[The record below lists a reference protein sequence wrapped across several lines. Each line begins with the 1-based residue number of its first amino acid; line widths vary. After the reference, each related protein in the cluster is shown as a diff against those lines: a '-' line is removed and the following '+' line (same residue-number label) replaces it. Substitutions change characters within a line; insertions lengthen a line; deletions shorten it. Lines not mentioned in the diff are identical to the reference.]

1 MSKIKIDEIEAVTT
15 NGDFTITPNGSGVFE
30 VANSE
35 SEASIQLNS
44 VGNTN
49 KVKVRSPS
57 SSVAQNYTMI
67 LPTSSPTADTFL
79 KVNTISGSGSTAE
92 GQLSFSTVSNN
103 PTSVPAS
110 NISSGVVP
118 ADRFG
123 TVLPAAQ
130 GGLQFISKST
140 VGATSVSQIII
151 SGFEDNT
158 KYLLIGKNI
167 SANGNL
173 GEYPI
178 YAEPL
183 QANDTSIAN
192 QVTYEVFYDNTDTA
206 ASDSGAYRYLF
217 HTGLSHSKLG
227 FIAEISNLSSYGSF
241 LARGYTPQYDDNKM
255 ELYGSFKIADT
266 RIHKLKLIPYTAG
279 REFTQNTQILLYKYL
294 ES

>member
-15 NGDFTITPNGSGVFE
+15 DGDLTVTPNGSGVFE

-49 KVKVRSPS
+49 KVKVSSPS
-57 SSVAQNYTMI
+57 SSVGQNYTMI

-103 PTSVPAS
+103 PTSVPAN
-110 NISSGVVP
+110 NISSGVVS

-123 TVLPAAQ
+123 TSATKA
-130 GGLQFISKST
+130 GLQFISKST

-151 SGFEDNT
+151 SGFEDDAM
-158 KYLLIGKNI
+158 YLLIGKNI

-173 GEYPI
+173 SNLPI
-178 YAEPL
+178 YVEPL
-183 QANDTSIAN
+183 QADDTSVTN
-192 QVTYEVFYDNTDTA
+192 QVTYTVFYDNTDA
-206 ASDSGAYRYLF
+206 PYSDYDTNRYLF
-217 HTGLSHSKLG
+217 HTGINHSKFG

-241 LARGYTPQYDDNKM
+241 FARGMTPMKYDNKM
-255 ELYGSFKIADT
+255 EFYGSFRIADT